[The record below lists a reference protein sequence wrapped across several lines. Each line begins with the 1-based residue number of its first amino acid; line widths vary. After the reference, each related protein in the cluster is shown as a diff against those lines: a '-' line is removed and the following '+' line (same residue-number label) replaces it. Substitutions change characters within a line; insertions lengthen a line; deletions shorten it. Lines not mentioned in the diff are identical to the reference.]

1 MTGAPAAGPGHR
13 AVYLLPNLI
22 TTGCLFSGF
31 YSIVHSLQGTTSGY
45 ITACWAIVVAA
56 LFDAMDGRV
65 ARITRT
71 TSPFGVQYDSL
82 SDLVAFGVAPAV
94 LTYSALM
101 RPWGNLGWLGA
112 FLFLACGALRLAR
125 FNVTTQKVGL
135 GSFTGLPIPTAA
147 VLVASAFILLLEGDA
162 SRETMRWAL
171 APLIL
176 LLSFLMVSTI
186 PYPSFKQVV
195 VPRKRSFQV
204 LASMVVLL
212 VLVATYPQLF
222 VFSMAALYAFAG
234 PVLGVLVVKRL
245 GAAEEDMVPYEL
257 EDEDVLDEE
266 GGERRESE
274 G

>member
-1 MTGAPAAGPGHR
+1 MNKPSLKGPGHR

-31 YSIVHSLQGTTSGY
+31 YSIVHTLQGTPEGY
-45 ITACWAIVVAA
+45 VKACWAIVVAA

-101 RPWGNLGWLGA
+101 RDWGNLGWLGA

-125 FNVTTQKVGL
+125 FNVTTAKVGT

-147 VLVASAFILLLEGDA
+147 VLVASGFILLLEGEA
-162 SRETMRWAL
+162 SAEIMRWAL

-176 LLSFLMVSTI
+176 LLAFLMVSTI

-204 LASMVVLL
+204 LAAMVVLL
-212 VLVATYPQLF
+212 VLVAAYPQLF
-222 VFSMAALYAFAG
+222 VFTMAALYALAG
-234 PVLGVLVVKRL
+234 PFLGRLMVRKL
-245 GAAEEDMVPYEL
+245 GAEGEDMVPYDL
-257 EDEDVLDEE
+257 EDEDVLEE
-266 GGERRESE
+266 ESDHE
-274 G
+274 QG